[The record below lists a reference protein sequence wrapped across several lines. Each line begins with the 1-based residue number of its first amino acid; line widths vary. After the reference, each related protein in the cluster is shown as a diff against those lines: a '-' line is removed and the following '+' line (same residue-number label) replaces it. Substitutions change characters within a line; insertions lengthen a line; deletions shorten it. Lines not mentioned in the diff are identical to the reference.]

1 MQQITSYLIQ
11 QTVLVQLFDLLE
23 TKIRNRIVYARNV
36 KVYKGVNNTIR
47 LVFVNQDQKRV
58 PIQDKTITLHIFHP
72 EDSSIVVSAPVLVS
86 ASDLGVGTAKVL
98 NEDIEFLVP
107 GLYTYALEV
116 ISGEGE
122 DEIAYA
128 DDNYGA
134 GGQVELIEGKYPYYL
149 RTI

>member
-107 GLYTYALEV
+107 GFYTYALEV

>member
-1 MQQITSYLIQ
+1 MSYLIE
-11 QTVLVQLFDLLE
+11 QTVLVQLCDLLE
-23 TKIRNRIVYARNV
+23 IKIGDRIVYARNV
-36 KVYKGVNNTIR
+36 KIYKGVDNTIK

-72 EDSSIVVSAPVLVS
+72 EDSSIVVSTPVLVS
-86 ASDLGVGTAKVL
+86 ASLIGIGTAKVL
-98 NEDIEFLVP
+98 NTDIEFLVT
-107 GLYTYALEV
+107 GYYTFAIEV

-134 GGQVELIEGKYPYYL
+134 GGQVELIEGKYPYF
-149 RTI
+149 